1 MRREDLDDTT
11 TIPAQGGAG
20 FAAEQRETLAK
31 VYRLLLSLKHKRR
44 GSREKQAR
52 LDRVLPQ
59 GELCQASDSEAL
71 SE

>member
-1 MRREDLDDTT
+1 MRREDLDDTA
-11 TIPAQGGAG
+11 TIPAQGKPG

-52 LDRVLPQ
+52 PAAVLPQ
-59 GELCQASDSEAL
+59 GELRQASDSEAL